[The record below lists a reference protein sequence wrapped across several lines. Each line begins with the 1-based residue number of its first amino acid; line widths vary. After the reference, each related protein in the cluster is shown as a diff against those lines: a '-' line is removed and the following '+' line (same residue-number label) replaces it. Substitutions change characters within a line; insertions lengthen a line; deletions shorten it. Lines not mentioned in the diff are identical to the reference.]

1 MILGKYMSIDKY
13 NLDWSSVERA
23 LEEGTF
29 SGYKMAVVETEKIF
43 HQVLEAKKIPGKT
56 PANQIQF
63 AKKFLGL
70 PNKLNNAR
78 ATYQKILNQPHFS
91 IDRDETKTT
100 IAAYYQA
107 IIDLQ
112 ENLAKHLSWQDQISL
127 RAKNFLDKMPNQ
139 LKKISIVIA
148 LFSFG
153 TLFLAKTS
161 PGKMTASILTNI
173 ADFIIFRI
181 FAGLTII
188 ALILLII
195 FGVMYF
201 KKRH

>member
-1 MILGKYMSIDKY
+1 MSIDKY

-43 HQVLEAKKIPGKT
+43 HQVLEDKKIPGKT
-56 PANQIQF
+56 PTSQIQF

-78 ATYQKILNQPHFS
+78 ATYQKILSQPHFS
-91 IDRDETKTT
+91 IDRDETKDT

-112 ENLAKHLSWQDQISL
+112 ENLARHLSWQDRISL
-127 RAKNFLDKMPNQ
+127 RAKHLLDKTPNQ
-139 LKKISIVIA
+139 LKKIGIA
-148 LFSFG
+148 IAIFAFA

-161 PGKMTASILTNI
+161 PGRQTAAILTSV

-181 FAGLTII
+181 FAGLTMI
-188 ALILLII
+188 ALIVLIV

-201 KKRH
+201 KKRK

>member
-1 MILGKYMSIDKY
+1 MIIDKYMSIDKY

-56 PANQIQF
+56 PTSQIQF

-78 ATYQKILNQPHFS
+78 AIYQKILSQPHFS
-91 IDRDETKTT
+91 IDRDETKDT

-107 IIDLQ
+107 IIDLE
-112 ENLAKHLSWQDQISL
+112 ENLTKHLGWQDRISL
-127 RAKNFLDKMPNQ
+127 RAKHLLDKTPSQ
-139 LKKISIVIA
+139 LKKIGIA
-148 LFSFG
+148 IAIFAFG

-161 PGKMTASILTNI
+161 PGRLTASVLTNI
-173 ADFIIFRI
+173 ADFIIFRV
-181 FAGLTII
+181 FAGLTVI
-188 ALILLII
+188 ALIVLII

-201 KKRH
+201 KRRK